1 MQVVFYYLQR
11 WMLVTKPLA
20 YPTGTNSMNTK
31 SVTEPSKSIKSK
43 LGTLLGLSY
52 LMLRDK
58 KIAKP

>member
-1 MQVVFYYLQR
+1 
-11 WMLVTKPLA
+11 MLVTKPLA
-20 YPTGTNSMNTK
+20 YPTWTNSMNTK